1 MSAVFKTVDFVSTA
15 DFTISVGREGRIS
28 GSNTRKIQFVAILHF
43 IQMGFADIEPYRL
56 VGITFSIANLD
67 EVAFIGVLLY
77 AFIGLPIQIYFEN
90 TAWAG

>member
-1 MSAVFKTVDFVSTA
+1 
-15 DFTISVGREGRIS
+15 
-28 GSNTRKIQFVAILHF
+28 
-43 IQMGFADIEPYRL
+43 MGFADIEPYRL